1 MGVMEN
7 DKFNKNCEYKMENV
21 LSIRKKMTQQEIQK
35 TLSDIGNV
43 IATLGANKNGPLV
56 TSTYAMEQT
65 LTGSILDMEI
75 LVPLDKEVTVQAPYI
90 FKPLFHLKYAVH
102 TRHEGNPQLLQNT
115 LTQMMA
121 YIQENK
127 LTQITSVYSVNI
139 KELKQG
145 DSMNDMV
152 TDLYIGVN
160 PSVL

>member
-75 LVPLDKEVTVQAPYI
+75 LVPLDKEVTVQEPFI
-90 FKPLFHLKYAVH
+90 QKPLFHLKYAIH
-102 TRHEGNPQLLQNT
+102 ARHEGNPQLLQNT
-115 LTQMMA
+115 LNQMMA
-121 YIQENK
+121 YIKENK

-139 KELKQG
+139 KELKPG
-145 DSMNDMV
+145 DSMDDMV